1 MKNFYRI
8 LLAAFLAAACL
19 FLNGCQDITK
29 ALQAEN
35 RDYGESYVA
44 QQPDMLKNT
53 FFEYA
58 VKSAQIVTELPDGST
73 AEDEGDKILV
83 VEVEIHNVFGEEIPM
98 SNMDFELKYQG
109 MTEEYSGYPL
119 EAGYLDSQLEDE
131 WNMAADATESGSL
144 LFIVP
149 SGVTQF
155 GLEYVELWDD
165 DFEGS
170 TYTIE
175 FTAEDASGTTNA

>member
-1 MKNFYRI
+1 MKKCVKI
-8 LLAAFLAAACL
+8 LAAAVLALGCL
-19 FLNGCQDITK
+19 FLSGCQDITEV
-29 ALQAEN
+29 LQSQN
-35 RDYGESYVA
+35 RDSGQSVVA
-44 QQPDMLKNT
+44 QQPDSLTNA

-58 VKSAQIVTELPDGST
+58 VKSAQVVEALPDGST
-73 AEDEGDKILV
+73 AEDEGDRILI

-119 EAGYLDSQLEDE
+119 EAGYLDGQLEDE
-131 WNMAADATESGSL
+131 WNMAADDTETGSL

-149 SGVTQF
+149 SGVTEF

-165 DFEGS
+165 DFEGN

-175 FTAEDASGTTNA
+175 FTAVDATGTYA